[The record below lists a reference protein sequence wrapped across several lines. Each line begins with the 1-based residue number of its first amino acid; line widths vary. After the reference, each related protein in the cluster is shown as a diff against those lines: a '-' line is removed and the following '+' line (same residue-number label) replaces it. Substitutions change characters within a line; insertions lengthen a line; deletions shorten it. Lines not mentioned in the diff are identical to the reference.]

1 MIILHLMLKLL
12 VLEDQDFQ
20 QKKSLGEKSFCSP
33 LKQNQNINSFNA
45 KCQHDSQLNPQ
56 KLTTITD

>member
-1 MIILHLMLKLL
+1 M
-12 VLEDQDFQ
+12 
-20 QKKSLGEKSFCSP
+20 KSLVRINKTKQTIKLNQIKYCFIVNLEKGKP
-33 LKQNQNINSFNA
+33 ENINSFNA

>member
-1 MIILHLMLKLL
+1 MKL
-12 VLEDQDFQ
+12 VYICSQP
-20 QKKSLGEKSFCSP
+20 EKGKP
-33 LKQNQNINSFNA
+33 ENINSFNA